1 MEFLIALVAAL
12 ALGSIPLTLGWRRTA
27 SDAAMARQMGIAAE
41 KKKFD
46 PEKWALQ
53 TGTGL
58 TFNQIA
64 IGFLTWVGAGFIAGL
79 ALGLAAS
86 VLFAVAGGFLYAGTL
101 ADKRQAFRLL
111 QAQDILRGLS
121 VVETLL
127 GQGRSREEAL
137 EGASKAVGPAG
148 RMVLGDLVTRLRT
161 EASDGAAIAVRAWTA
176 AWDNP
181 AVDIVATSLLTSIEG
196 RIEIAPL
203 IGSLRSTLSG
213 VIEVLS
219 RARAAAKGVEWQAR
233 FLALF
238 PPFVLIAIGIFTPE
252 AGQMYGNN
260 PLLLSPVLLGSGL
273 SYWLSMGMIR
283 NGLSIEASMGLQAGQ
298 EGLIKLDR
306 MGRIE

>member
-203 IGSLRSTLSG
+203 IGTLRSTLSG

-283 NGLSIEASMGLQAGQ
+283 NGLSIEASMGLQAG
-298 EGLIKLDR
+298 EVGMIKLDR

>member
-12 ALGSIPLTLGWRRTA
+12 ALGSIPLILGWRRTA
-27 SDAAMARQMGIAAE
+27 SDAAMAHQMGIAAE

-203 IGSLRSTLSG
+203 IGTLRSTLSG

-283 NGLSIEASMGLQAGQ
+283 NGLSIEASMGLQAG
-298 EGLIKLDR
+298 EVGMIKLDR